1 MEELIQK
8 LQNVHGLSAEQSHKI
23 LGTIADYLKEK
34 FPMVGGAIDNLFQSG
49 TTPSGPGTTPLDVQ
63 SHVADPMND
72 NSDLIDKISQFI
84 PGVDQQNMEEIA
96 KKYEG
101 GQVNFKTEAKSPL
114 MHLTVGK
121 MSFGKEKLTQNVE
134 SLITAV
140 KKANIRNATLK
151 STMSPGIKIKI

>member
-1 MEELIQK
+1 MEEIMEELIQK

-49 TTPSGPGTTPLDVQ
+49 TTPSGPGTTPQDVQ

-72 NSDLIDKISQFI
+72 NSDLMDKISQFI

-96 KKYEG
+96 KKNLSKFFG
-101 GQVNFKTEAKSPL
+101 GN
-114 MHLTVGK
+114 
-121 MSFGKEKLTQNVE
+121 KEE
-134 SLITAV
+134 
-140 KKANIRNATLK
+140 
-151 STMSPGIKIKI
+151 